1 MKKIIKK
8 LNTAVCHIAMYISQ
22 GQCLHSLSRFR
33 VKAVFTHSIKGQLS
47 RNKSCVNSMQG
58 QKSCQY
64 EYLLDRKGKTL
75 FPTYKLTWIGASLLD
90 P

>member
-64 EYLLDRKGKTL
+64 EYLLAKKGKTL
-75 FPTYKLTWIGASLLD
+75 STTCKLTCNRRIFA
-90 P
+90 